1 MTQEAFGRS
10 CISGPLGAYI
20 SERRPPRAPVALA
33 VRGVVERGLRHPC
46 HLPRGAWE
54 ALGQAE
60 RSKRA
65 MGPGN
70 ATRQPSA
77 APSAGL
83 PAA

>member
-1 MTQEAFGRS
+1 MTQEAPGRS
-10 CISGPLGAYI
+10 CISGPLEAYI
-20 SERRPPRAPVALA
+20 SERRPPVALA
-33 VRGVVERGLRHPC
+33 VRGDVERALRRPY
-46 HLPRGAWE
+46 HLLGAWE
-54 ALGQAE
+54 ALGQAAL
-60 RSKRA
+60 SKRT